1 MKECQKIESLLYLYR
16 DGELSA
22 GERSIVLEH
31 IRTCSRCHEILQ
43 QLLSMD
49 AALAPLRE
57 SVPEFSED
65 AALVDETMDLIASTS
80 VKAVKREQP
89 VSLTDEVLRWL
100 RPGLSFAVLA
110 AVSLLVTQ
118 QSRDA
123 AKLADLEYRL
133 QTHGDAA
140 VSAELFTNSEARR
153 LFEMALREQK
163 KETSPIS
170 PMKSAT
176 VAGDPMNLI
185 ASGILGI
192 FQHDRG
198 LFEEFARRYPDL
210 SKITLENGINENE
223 KKILATEG
231 KAFVKEFE
239 QLLREGEK

>member
-1 MKECQKIESLLYLYR
+1 MKECQKIEPLLYLYR

-22 GERSIVLEH
+22 RERSMVLEH
-31 IRTCSRCHEILQ
+31 TRTCPRCHEILN

-65 AALVDETMDLIASTS
+65 AVLVDETMDRIAGAS
-80 VKAVKREQP
+80 VKAVEREQT
-89 VSLTDEVLRWL
+89 VSLMDEILRWL
-100 RPGLSFAVLA
+100 RPALSFAVLA
-110 AVSLLVTQ
+110 TTSLLVIQ

-123 AKLADLEYRL
+123 TKLADLENRL
-133 QTHGDAA
+133 RTHGDAA

-153 LFEMALREQK
+153 LFDIASREQK
-163 KETSPIS
+163 KETSPFS
-170 PMKSAT
+170 SLRSAT

-185 ASGILGI
+185 GSGILGL
-192 FQHDRG
+192 FQHNSG

-210 SKITLENGINENE
+210 SKITLENGIDENE

-231 KAFVKEFE
+231 KAFMKEFE